1 MAATKIISSRAT
13 LKKALDYTKNEEKT
27 LADAINYVENPAK
40 TIADVRY
47 VTGINCTSDIAADE
61 MQKTKELWEKPDG
74 IQYYHAIQS
83 FKPGE
88 IEPDMAHDIGV
99 KLANIMWGE
108 KYQVVV
114 STHLDKAHIHNH
126 FIVNSVSFLDG
137 KKYHLGKGEKLYFRN
152 LSDHLCLEHELS
164 VITEPSEERKKAVK
178 RVNNRSHRAKIREDI
193 NRLVKTAD
201 DFSGL
206 LHLLSKEGYDVKSD
220 VKHIAIRRPGMERFV
235 RLRSLGD
242 AFEPDALSRRIER
255 QKGKTFASPAVKK
268 NVYYRTRKKPT
279 VLILLF
285 KIRCPYY
292 VRVFRYYYRK
302 FNKLFNNEPLKKQKT
317 KPNEAAIFKLKEYGQ
332 KVRIVYKYELQ
343 SFDKAVSFV
352 KEKRGT
358 EQERELIKEI
368 IRDTW
373 KKHTKALEKEQEHEY
388 YTSRENQKSQP
399 SERREQG
406 ITEGLRLPEE
416 IVYGQYDSRES
427 GDQSSA
433 QLHSEFERRERK
445 AEDDEPRIK
454 ARQEQP
460 EQEPRERHQEYH
472 WHRSQE
478 EPELDDFVR

>member
-1 MAATKIISSRAT
+1 MAATKIISSRTT
-13 LKKALDYTKNEEKT
+13 LKRALDYTKNEEKT
-27 LADAINYVENPAK
+27 LADAINYVENPEK

-61 MQKTKELWEKPDG
+61 MQKTKELWGKPDG
-74 IQYYHAIQS
+74 IQYFHAIQS

-88 IEPDMAHDIGV
+88 IEPDRAHDIGI

-126 FIVNSVSFLDG
+126 FIINSVSFLDG
-137 KKYHLGKGEKLYFRN
+137 KKYHLGKGNKLHFRN

-164 VITEPSEERKKAVK
+164 VITEPSVDRKKTVN
-178 RVNNRSHRAKIREDI
+178 RVYNRSHRVKIREDI

-201 DFSGL
+201 NFSDL
-206 LHLLSKEGYDVKSD
+206 LHLLSREGYDVKSD

-242 AFEPDALSRRIER
+242 AFELDALSRRIER

-268 NVYYRTRKKPT
+268 NVNYRTRKKPT

-285 KIRCPYY
+285 KIRSPYY

-302 FNKLFNNEPLKKQKT
+302 FNKLFNNEPLKKQET

-352 KEKRGT
+352 KEKKGT
-358 EQERELIKEI
+358 EQERELVKEV

-373 KKHTKALEKEQEHEY
+373 KKHVKKFEKEQEHEY
-388 YTSRENQKSQP
+388 FTSRENQKSQP

-406 ITEGLRLPEE
+406 VARGLRQAEKT
-416 IVYGQYDSRES
+416 VYGQYDSRES
-427 GDQSSA
+427 GNRSSA
-433 QLHSEFERRERK
+433 QLHSELEGRERK
-445 AEDDEPRIK
+445 AENDEPRLK
-454 ARQEQP
+454 ARKEQP
-460 EQEPRERHQEYH
+460 EQHREHEEYH
-472 WHRSQE
+472 WHCSRK
-478 EPELDDFVR
+478 EPELNDFVR